1 MTSNMTCIF
10 CRIISNQIPARILHQ
25 NDRAVA
31 LLDAFPLSIG
41 HALVIPKIHYSK
53 LQDLDIDST
62 GSVFSLVRKICA
74 VLERA
79 VNVNSTTV
87 AVHNGVEAGQEI
99 PHVHVHIVPR
109 TKFDGAGPIHTMFK
123 KRPAMNAD
131 QLDVIY
137 GNIKNLL

>member
-1 MTSNMTCIF
+1 
-10 CRIISNQIPARILHQ
+10 
-25 NDRAVA
+25 
-31 LLDAFPLSIG
+31 
-41 HALVIPKIHYSK
+41 VIPKIHYSK